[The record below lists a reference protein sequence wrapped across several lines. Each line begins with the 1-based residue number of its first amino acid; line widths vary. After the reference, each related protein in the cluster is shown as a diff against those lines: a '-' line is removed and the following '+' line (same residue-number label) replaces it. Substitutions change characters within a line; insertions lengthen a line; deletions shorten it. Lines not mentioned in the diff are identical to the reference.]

1 MRKYKWIKGLSI
13 FGIIVVSV
21 LICFKLFIGM
31 MLDGGEYISYDFDSM
46 QEIEATLKGNGEV
59 KVHSDGGMYYFDVED
74 KVQEECMIY
83 VYRTGGT
90 LKKEYNDFEG
100 YSASYKY
107 PEDPEQI
114 YVKIQCFEQ
123 SGFNSQLTD
132 GLIYLDAIEIGGNGC
147 TVYSGKNYTGNEELS
162 LFFDK
167 EMYRYCIYMWSDRR
181 EMQPVT
187 IDREMFLE
195 TASGLI
201 ENMYR

>member
-1 MRKYKWIKGLSI
+1 MRKYKIIKGLLI
-13 FGIIVVSV
+13 FGIIIVSI
-21 LICFKLFIGM
+21 LICFTLFIGM
-31 MLDGGEYISYDFDSM
+31 VLDGGARVTYDVESM
-46 QEIEATLKGNGEV
+46 REIEATLKGNGEV

-107 PEDPEQI
+107 PEDSKQI
-114 YVKIQCFEQ
+114 YIKIHCLLKSPHIPQD
-123 SGFNSQLTD
+123 SKGTYLTTVEID
-132 GLIYLDAIEIGGNGC
+132 GNRCA
-147 TVYSGKNYTGNEELS
+147 VYSDENYTGNEELS

-167 EMYRYCIYMWSDRR
+167 EGYRYGIYMWNDQR
-181 EMQPVT
+181 EMQPVMVN
-187 IDREMFLE
+187 RETFLK
-195 TASGLI
+195 TASELI